1 LGFLVT
7 LFRYA
12 AEPMQAKLVR
22 KEGIKVTTPAGFFVH
37 GKEGPPKE
45 CEVEC
50 AIQWA
55 KQMFP

>member
-1 LGFLVT
+1 
-7 LFRYA
+7 
-12 AEPMQAKLVR
+12 MQAKLVR